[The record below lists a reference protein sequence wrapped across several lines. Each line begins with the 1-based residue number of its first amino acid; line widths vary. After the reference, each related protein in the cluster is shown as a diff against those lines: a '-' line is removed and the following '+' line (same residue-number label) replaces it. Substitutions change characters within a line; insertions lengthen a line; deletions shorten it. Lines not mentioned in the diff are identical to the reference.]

1 MWVGIFTLHDSA
13 HTTYFP
19 IPDSLIKTTT
29 TESFPVCLHIPP
41 PHILIDEKSV
51 FPWLFESP
59 KRPIY
64 GHSKTSIFSNM
75 KILFIVSMN
84 TALAVLIIDTTLLVR
99 KHILL

>member
-64 GHSKTSIFSNM
+64 GHSK
-75 KILFIVSMN
+75 ILSFPISH
-84 TALAVLIIDTTLLVR
+84 LIL
-99 KHILL
+99 

>member
-29 TESFPVCLHIPP
+29 TESLPVCLHIPP
-41 PHILIDEKSV
+41 PHILTDKKSV
-51 FPWLFESP
+51 FPWLFESL

-64 GHSKTSIFSNM
+64 GHSKTSVFSTTPFL
-75 KILFIVSMN
+75 ITFVDTLLS
-84 TALAVLIIDTTLLVR
+84 IIDVINIIQVFLL
-99 KHILL
+99 L